1 MNKMYIEI
9 ELRIVMLF
17 NFFEEVSWLYYVRII
32 IWDVV
37 IDWLCMGLKENDLL
51 YFFLVKIVFGN
62 VIEVVDSVYILLF
75 FIYENYFIKFL
86 LKWEEYNIFD
96 IYVMYGYYY
105 LKNISIIFLRLKYL
119 CK

>member
-1 MNKMYIEI
+1 
-9 ELRIVMLF
+9 
-17 NFFEEVSWLYYVRII
+17 
-32 IWDVV
+32 
-37 IDWLCMGLKENDLL
+37 MGLKENDLL
-51 YFFLVKIVFGN
+51 YFFLIKIVFGN

-105 LKNISIIFLRLKYL
+105 LKKYKYYIFKIEVFM
-119 CK
+119 